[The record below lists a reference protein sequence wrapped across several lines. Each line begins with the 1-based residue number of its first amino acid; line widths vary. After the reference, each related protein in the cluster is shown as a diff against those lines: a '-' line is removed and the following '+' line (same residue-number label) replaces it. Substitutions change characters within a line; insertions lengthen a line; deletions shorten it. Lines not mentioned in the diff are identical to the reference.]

1 MSKIIRAG
9 RIDDAEGVE
18 ISVVDRPSNG
28 KSKIK
33 SVSIAKR
40 AAEMELNP
48 EALKAIGATPEEAG
62 FLKRLFGLFSKK
74 STGESAGTDGH
85 GGYLVTD
92 EDGKKHLPTES
103 NGKRDHKL
111 MGAAWAALHGGYRG
125 KKYDGPDKDKA
136 ISRLTAMY
144 EEEGMETPS
153 EKMNSVHD
161 LRKSLYDVGRLA
173 EMVQSLDYMWQCSA
187 AEREWEGDN
196 SPVPEKIAEVRDVLG
211 RILLE
216 MAEEELNEL
225 KPAKGAE

>member
-48 EALKAIGATPEEAG
+48 EALKAMGATAEDIGP
-62 FLKRLFGLFSKK
+62 LRKLFGFLFSKK
-74 STGESAGTDGH
+74 ATDQIA
-85 GGYLVTD
+85 D
-92 EDGKKHLPTES
+92 P
-103 NGKRDHKL
+103 
-111 MGAAWAALHGGYRG
+111 
-125 KKYDGPDKDKA
+125 KDAVIVSLKA
-136 ISRLTAMY
+136 KFDLDIAKTA
-144 EEEGMETPS
+144 S
-153 EKMNSVHD
+153 KHD

-173 EMVQSLDYMWQCSA
+173 EMVQSLDYMWQCTA
-187 AEREWEGDN
+187 AEREWEGDE
-196 SPVPEKIAEVRDVLG
+196 SPVPEKIAEVRDQLG